1 MNIDLIKQHGLTLEE
16 YGVINDYLK
25 RELTIEELGIFSAM
39 WNEHCC
45 YKTSK
50 KWLKKLPTSNNIV
63 IQGPGE
69 NAGIIDIEDNDAIA
83 FKIESHNHPSYI
95 EPFNGSATGVGG
107 ILRDVFTMGARPIAT
122 LNSIRFGDLGNFKTK
137 YLVNGVVKGIGHYGN
152 CIGIPNIGGECEF
165 DSSYNFNNL
174 VNAMAIGHVQK
185 DAIFYSEPKTLG
197 ALIVYIGSKTGK
209 DGIHGASMASD
220 VFSEDDEDSKRP
232 SVQVGDPFMEKLLM
246 EGCLELMDA
255 KLIESMQDM
264 GAAGITSSS
273 VEMASKGNLGVEI
286 NLDKIP
292 LREPLSA
299 YEILLSE
306 SQERMLA
313 VILEENDEKVK
324 NILEKWQIDYELIGK
339 ITNTKRVIF
348 KSEGKIV
355 VDLPVDIIVDLAPE
369 YDRPFN
375 LPLKRKDKEFDLSKL
390 NLEKCLNNI
399 LKNINYAHKG
409 WVYDQYDSTVM
420 GDTINEPGLS
430 SGIVKIHNSNKAIGA
445 TTDCN
450 PLYIRINPEKGMCL
464 TVCESYRNLIA
475 SNLKPMAITNNLNF
489 ASPLDQNIMGELV
502 LSLNGLKETALYF
515 DTPIVSGNVSLYNQT
530 NDEPIKPT
538 PVIGCVGYNS
548 DYKKIIS
555 NIFQKNDQQ
564 ILMIGSFLSPKNSPY
579 FLQDQLGFT
588 EISAFNDI
596 CDPDFKLENKHKNFL
611 FESFNSNL
619 IESCND
625 ISKGGIIHS
634 LIKMIKNELGF
645 SIKIENELD
654 LFVECIAG
662 YIVVINSK
670 KYEKVLN
677 KAKSLGVNIKNLGVV
692 TNKRLEINNSKLN
705 FNSIYDE
712 YLNIFSDKIKN

>member
-1 MNIDLIKQHGLTLEE
+1 
-16 YGVINDYLK
+16 
-25 RELTIEELGIFSAM
+25 
-39 WNEHCC
+39 
-45 YKTSK
+45 
-50 KWLKKLPTSNNIV
+50 
-63 IQGPGE
+63 
-69 NAGIIDIEDNDAIA
+69 
-83 FKIESHNHPSYI
+83 
-95 EPFNGSATGVGG
+95 
-107 ILRDVFTMGARPIAT
+107 
-122 LNSIRFGDLGNFKTK
+122 
-137 YLVNGVVKGIGHYGN
+137 
-152 CIGIPNIGGECEF
+152 
-165 DSSYNFNNL
+165 
-174 VNAMAIGHVQK
+174 
-185 DAIFYSEPKTLG
+185 
-197 ALIVYIGSKTGK
+197 
-209 DGIHGASMASD
+209 
-220 VFSEDDEDSKRP
+220 
-232 SVQVGDPFMEKLLM
+232 
-246 EGCLELMDA
+246 
-255 KLIESMQDM
+255 
-264 GAAGITSSS
+264 
-273 VEMASKGNLGVEI
+273 
-286 NLDKIP
+286 
-292 LREPLSA
+292 LSA

-324 NILEKWQIDYELIGK
+324 NILEKWQIDYEVIGK

>member
-1 MNIDLIKQHGLTLEE
+1 MPH
-16 YGVINDYLK
+16 
-25 RELTIEELGIFSAM
+25 
-39 WNEHCC
+39 
-45 YKTSK
+45 
-50 KWLKKLPTSNNIV
+50 
-63 IQGPGE
+63 
-69 NAGIIDIEDNDAIA
+69 
-83 FKIESHNHPSYI
+83 
-95 EPFNGSATGVGG
+95 
-107 ILRDVFTMGARPIAT
+107 
-122 LNSIRFGDLGNFKTK
+122 
-137 YLVNGVVKGIGHYGN
+137 
-152 CIGIPNIGGECEF
+152 
-165 DSSYNFNNL
+165 
-174 VNAMAIGHVQK
+174 
-185 DAIFYSEPKTLG
+185 
-197 ALIVYIGSKTGK
+197 
-209 DGIHGASMASD
+209 
-220 VFSEDDEDSKRP
+220 
-232 SVQVGDPFMEKLLM
+232 
-246 EGCLELMDA
+246 
-255 KLIESMQDM
+255 
-264 GAAGITSSS
+264 
-273 VEMASKGNLGVEI
+273 
-286 NLDKIP
+286 
-292 LREPLSA
+292 
-299 YEILLSE
+299 
-306 SQERMLA
+306 
-313 VILEENDEKVK
+313 
-324 NILEKWQIDYELIGK
+324 
-339 ITNTKRVIF
+339 
-348 KSEGKIV
+348 
-355 VDLPVDIIVDLAPE
+355 
-369 YDRPFN
+369 
-375 LPLKRKDKEFDLSKL
+375 
-390 NLEKCLNNI
+390 I